1 MYLNSLL
8 EKLFHVISVN
18 VEESSP
24 PSKPILASLHPTEI
38 KKMENNYL
46 LIEKMLSLLLYT
58 KSNQCE
64 EVHL

>member
-18 VEESSP
+18 VEDSSP

-38 KKMENNYL
+38 KKRGNNYL
-46 LIEKMLSLLLYT
+46 LIEKRSLLLLYT
-58 KSNQCE
+58 KNNQCE
-64 EVHL
+64 EVNL